1 MEQRILTLEVAM
13 TLERNESA
21 THYFLTASQL
31 IRHIVATMIVLPL
44 LLLLL
49 VQASSNAQV
58 PSNYELCAKEGE
70 RCQFTGTRTV
80 RYGANGIWAEQ
91 TATNGITCGVA
102 AFGRDPV
109 PNVLKQCYI
118 VAPVQASD
126 FYMIF
131 AADTQYPWTDVWKRD
146 ANGNKVM
153 KKNSNGKEEGIRV
166 PETRAESEIY
176 SEKLNRDYIK
186 GMQSNARQIGNAN
199 LRGVIINGDLTNFGQ
214 PGELDKYKEMWE
226 QTGLKIYPGL
236 GNHDYAN
243 NVNDCFENR
252 CATGMVKYLNNFMT
266 KLNPA
271 SYDFQVSG
279 QYHKFPEN
287 RVDYKGSMAYS
298 WDISDV
304 HFVQLH
310 NYPAYTR
317 SWNAWDAGAARRDF
331 IEITSSL
338 NWLRADLTKAR
349 NEGKKIILNMHDVS
363 DHFPDEHQAE
373 YSQFVRMVGEFKVS
387 AIFAGHIHEYHGQR
401 FAINGAPVFYSG
413 STSHS
418 AYLLAH
424 FQGDKLIVE
433 KVSSVGGVVIRT
445 PANKNDKTYLEMR
458 EGNPVPLV
466 IGTPNLNPGEN
477 IYSLNSDRPAAPMAV
492 ANATRPRSITFNN
505 QAGYVAKMTVVYF
518 VTQNI
523 NGTQVPIAKT
533 VVTPTLSL
541 GLSNTVEIPR
551 ALAKG
556 MPISLQIDGIGT
568 TAGKVFA
575 TTVPEGFNGNLCF
588 KSWGTIFDAKGGP
601 CQ

>member
-1 MEQRILTLEVAM
+1 MK
-13 TLERNESA
+13 LERKENA
-21 THYFLTASQL
+21 IYNFLAGSQF
-31 IRHIVATMIVLPL
+31 IRDTVATMVVLPL
-44 LLLLL
+44 LVLLC
-49 VQASSNAQV
+49 VQAINAQV

-80 RYGANGIWAEQ
+80 RYGANGVWAEQ

-146 ANGNKVM
+146 ANGKKVM
-153 KKNSNGKEEGIRV
+153 KKNSKGEEEGTRI
-166 PETRAESEIY
+166 PENREELNIY
-176 SEKLNRDYIK
+176 SEKLNRDHIK
-186 GMQSNARQIGNAN
+186 SMQIVARQVGNAN
-199 LRGVIINGDLTNFGQ
+199 LRGVVINGDLTNFGQ
-214 PGELDKYKEMWE
+214 PYELDKFKEMWE
-226 QTGLKIYPGL
+226 QTGLKLYPGL
-236 GNHDYAN
+236 GNHDYDN

-252 CATGMVKYLNNFMT
+252 CAPGMVKYMNNFVT
-266 KLNPA
+266 RLNPA
-271 SYDFQVSG
+271 SFDFQVSG
-279 QYHKFPEN
+279 QYYKLPEN
-287 RVDYKGSMAYS
+287 RIDYKGSLAYS
-298 WDISDV
+298 WDIGDV

-317 SWNAWDAGAARRDF
+317 SWNSWDAGAARRDF
-331 IEITSSL
+331 MEITSSL
-338 NWLRADLTKAR
+338 SWLRADLTKAR
-349 NEGKKIILNMHDVS
+349 NEGKKIILNMHDVVE
-363 DHFPDEHQAE
+363 HFPKEHQAE
-373 YSQFVRMVGEFKVS
+373 YAQFVQMVGNFKVS
-387 AIFAGHIHEYHGQR
+387 AIFVGHIHEYQGQIGT
-401 FAINGAPVFYSG
+401 INGAPVFYSG

-424 FQGDKLIVE
+424 FQGDRLIVE
-433 KVSSVGGVVIRT
+433 KVSSVGGAAIRT
-445 PANKNDKTYLEMR
+445 PANKDDQTELQMR

-466 IGTPNLNPGEN
+466 IGTPNLKPGEN
-477 IYSLNSDRPAAPMAV
+477 IYPLNSDRPAAPVAV
-492 ANATRPRSITFNN
+492 ANVARPRSITFNN

-523 NGTQVPIAKT
+523 NGTQIPIAKT
-533 VVTPTLSL
+533 LVTPSLTL

-551 ALAKG
+551 DNAKG
-556 MPISLQIDGIGT
+556 MPISVVIEGVGT
-568 TAGKVFA
+568 VKGKVLE
-575 TTVPEGFNGNLCF
+575 TTVPEAFNGNVCF